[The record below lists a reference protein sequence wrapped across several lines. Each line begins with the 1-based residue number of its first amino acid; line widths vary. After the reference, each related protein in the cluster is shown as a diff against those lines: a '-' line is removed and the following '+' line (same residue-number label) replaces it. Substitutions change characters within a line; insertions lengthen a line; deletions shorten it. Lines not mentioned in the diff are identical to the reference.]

1 MHELPITESILEI
14 ATRHADQ
21 AGALRVTD
29 IHLVIG
35 QLSSIVD
42 ESISFYWDIVSDG
55 TVAEG
60 AELHFRRIQTEMLCL
75 ECNHSYHPG
84 VANLACPECQ
94 STKVRVIAGE
104 EFSLEAIEV
113 YYE

>member
-1 MHELPITESILEI
+1 MHELPITESIVEI
-14 ATRHADQ
+14 ATRHAEQ
-21 AGALRVTD
+21 AGARRVTD

-42 ESISFYWDIVSDG
+42 ESVSFYWDIVSDG

-60 AELHFRRIQTEMLCL
+60 ASLHFRRIQTEMLCL
-75 ECNHSYHPG
+75 ECDQSYHPG
-84 VANLACPECQ
+84 EANLACPNCK
-94 STKVRVIAGE
+94 STKVKVIAGE

-113 YYE
+113 DY